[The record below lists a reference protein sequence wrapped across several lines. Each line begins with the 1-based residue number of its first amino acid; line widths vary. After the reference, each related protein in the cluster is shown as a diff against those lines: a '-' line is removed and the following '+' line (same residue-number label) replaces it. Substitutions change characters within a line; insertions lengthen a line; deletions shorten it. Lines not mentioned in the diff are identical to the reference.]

1 MSKLLSCRAHT
12 TPLVRT
18 CFSDEQSWQALL
30 LAVSTPTEEDFL
42 ANLDIVDDSAYRGLS
57 AERMAS
63 LTPPDVRLVVLADE
77 AALAVP
83 ERPLLVLRT
92 GAGRHEELRVIAA
105 ELWSVENNIT
115 WANMDWAE
123 FTDAADED
131 GVFRGF

>member
-1 MSKLLSCRAHT
+1 MSKYLSCHAHA

-30 LAVSTPTEEDFL
+30 VDVTTPTEEDFL
-42 ANLDIVDDSAYRGLS
+42 ANLDIVDDIAYQGLS
-57 AERMAS
+57 AQRMAS
-63 LTPPDVRLVVLADE
+63 LTPPGTKLVVLADE

-83 ERPLLVLRT
+83 GKPLLVIRT
-92 GAGRHEELRVIAA
+92 GTGPHDELRVIAA
-105 ELWSVENNIT
+105 ELWSIENNIT

>member
-1 MSKLLSCRAHT
+1 MSKLLSCRAHA

-18 CFSDEQSWQALL
+18 CFSDEQSWQTLL
-30 LAVSTPTEEDFL
+30 VQVATPTEEDFL
-42 ANLDIVDDSAYRGLS
+42 ANLAIVDDIAYRGLS

-92 GAGRHEELRVIAA
+92 GAGRYEELRVIAA
-105 ELWSVENNIT
+105 ELWSVENNIA

>member
-30 LAVSTPTEEDFL
+30 VEVSTPTEEDFL
-42 ANLDIVDDSAYRGLS
+42 ANLDIVDDVAYRGLS
-57 AERMAS
+57 AERVAS
-63 LTPPDVRLVVLADE
+63 LAPPDVRLVVLADE

-83 ERPLLVLRT
+83 ERPLLVVRT
-92 GAGRHEELRVIAA
+92 GTGRHEELRVIAA

-115 WANMDWAE
+115 WANMDWDE